1 MPSNLVFASTAP
13 VEELMTMNS
22 NVINWLP
29 ENSGPEPSF
38 KTFVWGVLMFES
50 SDVPSAFVGKSTVGT
65 DPAVSVTLT

>member
-1 MPSNLVFASTAP
+1 
-13 VEELMTMNS
+13 MNS

-38 KTFVWGVLMFES
+38 KTFVWGVLMFAS
-50 SDVPSAFVGKSTVGT
+50 SEEPSAFVGKSTVGA